1 MFCRHDP
8 RCQAV
13 WAGGGR
19 GVKFIGYDA
28 GEPERRERV
37 RERDMTDRKYQKEYP
52 LMEWGWDRDRCIQA
66 IQEAGLP
73 LPGKSSCFFCPSMK
87 RREIRTLYHQ
97 YPELLNRALAIE
109 DRARP
114 NLTTVKGLGRNWAWR
129 DFLEHDE
136 GQMALPQVFPEDNL
150 PCSCGR
156 CAT

>member
-19 GVKFIGYDA
+19 VVKFIGYDA

-52 LMEWGWDRDRCIQA
+52 LMEWSWDRDRCIQA

-73 LPGKSSCFFCPSMK
+73 LPGKSSCF
-87 RREIRTLYHQ
+87 L
-97 YPELLNRALAIE
+97 
-109 DRARP
+109 
-114 NLTTVKGLGRNWAWR
+114 
-129 DFLEHDE
+129 
-136 GQMALPQVFPEDNL
+136 
-150 PCSCGR
+150 CGR
-156 CAT
+156 RRGRESGSR